1 MAIGNR
7 FELIDGQE
15 LQGQDCLNVYFY
27 KQTAGAAG
35 SAEDLIG
42 AWETNILPKVLAIQ
56 SNRCLHV
63 GTISRNLDNPLDFFA
78 LLHLPGIPGGYVS
91 AAEPVFVAASFVMK
105 RRSLATRD
113 ARKRYPGV
121 PDQEVV
127 DGLPTPSYVAACGQ
141 LSNVLDD
148 DILGF
153 SGGVYRPVIMK
164 RLLDATGHL
173 IGYQEYEMAQGFFT
187 GITTQNTRKP
197 GVGA

>member
-7 FELIDGQE
+7 FELLDAQT

-27 KQTAGAAG
+27 QQTAGTPG
-35 SAEDLIG
+35 SAQDLVT
-42 AWETNILPKVLAIQ
+42 AFESVMLPKVLAIQ

-63 GTISRNLDNPLDFFA
+63 SIAARNLDNPLDFYVQ
-78 LLHLPGIPGGYVS
+78 LYLPGLAGGYAS

-127 DGLPTPSYVAACGQ
+127 DGLPTAPYVAACLQ

-148 DILGF
+148 DILGVL
-153 SGGVYRPVIMK
+153 GGTYRPVIMK
-164 RLLDATGHL
+164 RLLDAEGHL
-173 IGYQEYEMAQGFFT
+173 IGYQEFEMAQGFFT
-187 GITTQNTRKP
+187 GITTQNTRKV
-197 GVGA
+197 GVGS

>member
-1 MAIGNR
+1 
-7 FELIDGQE
+7 
-15 LQGQDCLNVYFY
+15 
-27 KQTAGAAG
+27 
-35 SAEDLIG
+35 
-42 AWETNILPKVLAIQ
+42 
-56 SNRCLHV
+56 LHV
-63 GTISRNLDNPLDFFA
+63 GTIARNLDNPLDFFA
-78 LLHLPGIPGGYVS
+78 LLHLPGIAGGYQS

-127 DGLPTPSYVAACGQ
+127 DGVPTATYVAACGQ

-153 SGGVYRPVIMK
+153 AGGVYRPVIMK
-164 RLLDATGHL
+164 RLLDSTGHL

-197 GVGA
+197 GVGS